1 MLVTV
6 SPARVFEWRGRI
18 ECTCHPLSI
27 KKLTSSLCTTHST
40 VEHLWYGILTHSTHN
55 KVDNKRNPMMV
66 NRHLTNIC
74 WVDEKMVEEKEIKD
88 ESVVFQNQKY
98 RSIFFWKSLDIGRM
112 FVCVENNGTETHTQ
126 KQFTHDVFDVNDSS

>member
-98 RSIFFWKSLDIGRM
+98 RSIFFLKEPRYRKD
-112 FVCVENNGTETHTQ
+112 VCLCWEQWNRNTHT
-126 KQFTHDVFDVNDSS
+126 KTIHSWCFWCKWF